1 MRYEHATP
9 AFSYLCIFL
18 KSNMLN
24 VSNVSLRFGK
34 RVLFE
39 DVNLKFGK
47 GNCYG
52 IIGAN
57 GAGKTTFLKILSGEI
72 ESNTGSVDMEPGK
85 RMAILNQNHF
95 EFDDIPVLQT
105 VLQGHSV
112 LWTIMEEKDA
122 IYAKPDFND
131 EDGMRASELEGEF
144 AELDGWNAE
153 SDAAS
158 LLSNLGIEES
168 LHEKPLKELSGN
180 HKVRV
185 LLAQCLFGNP
195 DVLLMDEPTND
206 LDVETIRWLEDFLA
220 NFENTVLVVSH
231 DRHFIDNVCT
241 HVCDIDYSR
250 IKIFTGN
257 YSFWYQSSQLA
268 LRQRNDQNK
277 KSEEKKKELQAFIAR
292 FSANVAKSKQATARK
307 KMIDKLDVE
316 EIEPSTRKYPGI
328 VFKQEREVGDQVLT
342 IDKLKLEQDGVVHF
356 QDISFTVNKG
366 DKIAFISR
374 STMALNQFFKI
385 LWGDIEP
392 SSGEVNWGVTINMGF
407 LPNDNSSYFKEKIN
421 LVDWLRQY
429 SEEKDETFI
438 RGFLGRMLFSGEET
452 QKMCNVLSG
461 GEKVRCMLSKI
472 MMENPNVILFD
483 EPTNHLDLESIQAL
497 NIGLADFA
505 GNIMMHSHD
514 QEVIN
519 TIANRVIEITPN
531 GMIDKYMTYE
541 EYAEDKAVQERREDL
556 YKK

>member
-1 MRYEHATP
+1 MRYGYAAP

-72 ESNTGSVDMEPGK
+72 EANTGSIDMEPGK